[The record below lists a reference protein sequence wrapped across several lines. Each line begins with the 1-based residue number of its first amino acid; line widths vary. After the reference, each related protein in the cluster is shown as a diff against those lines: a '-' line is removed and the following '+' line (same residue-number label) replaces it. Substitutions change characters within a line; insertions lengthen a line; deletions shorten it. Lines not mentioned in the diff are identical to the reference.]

1 MLTLIIVYAINKQ
14 SAKSTKLF
22 RECEGGREKSAPM
35 ITVRY
40 PDTNDGLL
48 FLLTINYRIFI
59 L

>member
-22 RECEGGREKSAPM
+22 REGGREKSAPM